1 MTILSSEDFCKSI
14 RENEDKWGITDC
26 IYVQCVEEFSKCD
39 LSLIDDR
46 VRDRMLSAFLFGW
59 GNMQRQLGYAG
70 LQAVFERIKEPSFTL
85 KIERFRKSK
94 IEDCADLI
102 HQREEIVDLFDKIAR
117 LEFTSAKGK
126 LKKACSTTASKVLH
140 LCCPDFFIMWDAGI
154 RVFYLKK
161 KGYGADYFDFLCEM
175 QLRLKELSPATREL
189 EKEFGKRA
197 TRFIDEY
204 NWKLAH
210 P

>member
-1 MTILSSEDFCKSI
+1 MTSVSSEDFCKSI
-14 RENEDKWGITDC
+14 RENEDEWGIVDC
-26 IYVQCVEEFSKCD
+26 IYVQCVEEFSKCE
-39 LSLIDDR
+39 LSLIDERIRDR
-46 VRDRMLSAFLFGW
+46 VLSAFLFDW
-59 GNMQRQLGYAG
+59 GKMQRQLGKVG
-70 LQAVFERIKEPSFTL
+70 LQAVFERIKDPSFAL
-85 KIERFRKSK
+85 KIEGFRKSK
-94 IEDCADLI
+94 LEDCADLI

-117 LEFTSAKGK
+117 LEFLSKKGK

>member
-1 MTILSSEDFCKSI
+1 
-14 RENEDKWGITDC
+14 
-26 IYVQCVEEFSKCD
+26 
-39 LSLIDDR
+39 
-46 VRDRMLSAFLFGW
+46 
-59 GNMQRQLGYAG
+59 
-70 LQAVFERIKEPSFTL
+70 
-85 KIERFRKSK
+85 
-94 IEDCADLI
+94 
-102 HQREEIVDLFDKIAR
+102 
-117 LEFTSAKGK
+117 
-126 LKKACSTTASKVLH
+126 
-140 LCCPDFFIMWDAGI
+140 MWDAGI

-175 QLRLKELSPATREL
+175 QLRLKELSPAIREL